1 VEVFDGDNHIFN
13 NDVME
18 KSAHETPNVN
28 EV

>member
-1 VEVFDGDNHIFN
+1 MEVFDGDNHIFN